1 MLDATYNGDNGKL
14 IVGPDSVSWQ
24 DLAHADRSRTW
35 SYAQIKELKR
45 DKDDN
50 AVKISPYSGEE
61 HKFKI
66 RGPFLNDTVYNM
78 IAERIIAAR
87 PH

>member
-1 MLDATYNGDNGKL
+1 VESALVSCLSNPL
-14 IVGPDSVSWQ
+14 GP
-24 DLAHADRSRTW
+24 T

-45 DKDDN
+45 DKDDDS
-50 AVKISPYSGEE
+50 VKISPYSGDE

-66 RGPFLNDTVYNM
+66 RGPILNDTVYNI